1 MYEDCSVDQATLG
14 HKASWPVGESNT
26 HTGAHTHTRTHTHT
40 HSSGHRTTGRQLHPH
55 ASVERT
61 DTRHPLANDLV
72 FFFSFLVP
80 FLLSLYF
87 SSVSSCS
94 SILQCYSNLFASSP
108 LQSKVCICISSTSS
122 AAVVDSKVTTR
133 YILDFSCFNSRFFFG
148 LLFIRMPAV
157 LGVCDD
163 WRTSAAFQ
171 LWNS

>member
-72 FFFSFLVP
+72 FFFP
-80 FLLSLYF
+80 FLSPFFFLFIFLLFLLVLPS
-87 SSVSSCS
+87 SSVTPTSLLRRPSNRKCAFAF
-94 SILQCYSNLFASSP
+94 LQL
-108 LQSKVCICISSTSS
+108 LQ
-122 AAVVDSKVTTR
+122 R
-133 YILDFSCFNSRFFFG
+133 
-148 LLFIRMPAV
+148 P
-157 LGVCDD
+157 
-163 WRTSAAFQ
+163 
-171 LWNS
+171 